1 MKEIKQALGLQAAYD
16 TAVLWES
23 GLLWIVPDEYKTEG
37 MSNPAVRR
45 KPYTL
50 MYVPDDFKMQEMC
63 DKAVKDDSSFL
74 QFVPD
79 WFVTQ
84 EQIKI
89 RHDNGDHWD
98 DDGGHWDDKFFEQ
111 YDGYKKRK
119 AQKAQIKKELMAIS
133 LHPSRWWD
141 WRMSEEKKKETEQ
154 LWA

>member
-98 DDGGHWDDKFFEQ
+98 DDGGHWDDKFFE
-111 YDGYKKRK
+111 
-119 AQKAQIKKELMAIS
+119 
-133 LHPSRWWD
+133 
-141 WRMSEEKKKETEQ
+141 
-154 LWA
+154 